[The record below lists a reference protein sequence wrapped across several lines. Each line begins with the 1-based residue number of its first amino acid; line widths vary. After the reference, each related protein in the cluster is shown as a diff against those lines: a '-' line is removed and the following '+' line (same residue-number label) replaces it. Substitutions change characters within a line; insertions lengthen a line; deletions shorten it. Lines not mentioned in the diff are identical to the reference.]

1 MVTLVKH
8 EWHQVDSQFAFELD
22 SDKLSEIY
30 PELEEEEIEAM
41 MERIEAGEV
50 SVEEIVNEA
59 WDNDVEIEWDRQYD
73 DWWTDRKGGYDIT
86 YELGSEKS
94 WHTAPEEAPDTTK
107 CTKCRWT
114 GKNYETR
121 TQHHRVD
128 GTVIENYHST
138 EEVSDHTSDV
148 CPMCDSPIELTEA
161 GIVEEEKRKELK
173 AKWAKAREEKEMAVE
188 KENIDLDGGLSA
200 VNEQEE
206 EAVPCFS
213 CGAMHKESELP
224 EASGQLFCPSCN
236 EGWVIMDMREE
247 ESEEELVA
255 PAWPFPEVEVLPNY
269 PAGEYTIRIW
279 GRTREI
285 GVGTISKEQ
294 YEHWSDSDHEDD
306 LSDALN
312 ESYDYDENET
322 PENARFNHAYYE
334 YQDVKSFW
342 GFDEDDTHMTITNSD
357 NEEIYD
363 GTLEDFIYQAHGD
376 RFSRWEAT
384 EEEEELYP
392 EHLGQGYFVMWTQG
406 GKGSCIQTS
415 IDTEGQEFDPRKF
428 GYKTWDVQGS
438 SVVNRLMYDGYELE
452 DEGMDSHKDNWRGQW
467 SEFSV
472 HHNA

>member
-8 EWHQVDSQFAFELD
+8 EWHSHDRQYAIELD
-22 SDKLSEIY
+22 AELLSEIY
-30 PELEEEEIEAM
+30 PDLDEDEITEKLLQ
-41 MERIEAGEV
+41 IEAGEID
-50 SVEEIVNEA
+50 VEEVVNEA
-59 WDNDVEIEWDRQYD
+59 WENDVEIEWEFQYD
-73 DWWTDRKGGYDIT
+73 DCWTDRKGGYDIT
-86 YELGSEKS
+86 YKLGDESS
-94 WHTAPEEAPDTTK
+94 WHTPPEEAPDTTK

-121 TQHHRVD
+121 TQHHRAD
-128 GTVIENYHST
+128 GTVIEDYYAT
-138 EEVSDHTSDV
+138 EEVSDHTTDV
-148 CPMCDSPIELTEA
+148 CPMCDSSVELTEA
-161 GIVEEEKRKELK
+161 GVAEEEKRKAQKE
-173 AKWAKAREEKEMAVE
+173 KWAKAREEKEV
-188 KENIDLDGGLSA
+188 
-200 VNEQEE
+200 EE

-236 EGWVIMDMREE
+236 EGWVVMDMREE
-247 ESEEELVA
+247 EKEEETEEELVA

-294 YEHWSDSDHEDD
+294 YEHWSDDEHEDD

-334 YQDVKSFW
+334 YQNVKSFW
-342 GFDEDDTHMTITNSD
+342 GFDEDDTHMTITD
-357 NEEIYD
+357 DKGEEIYE
-363 GTLEDFIYQAHGD
+363 GSLEDFIYEAHGD
-376 RFSRWEAT
+376 RASRWEAT

-392 EHLGQGYFVMWTQG
+392 EDLGTGYFVMWTQG
-406 GKGSCIQTS
+406 GKGSCIQTT
-415 IDTEGQEFDPRKF
+415 IDTEGQEFDPRKLS
-428 GYKTWDVQGS
+428 YKTWDVQGS
-438 SVVNRLMYDGYELE
+438 SVVHRMSYDGYELE
-452 DEGMDSHKDNWRGQW
+452 DEGMDSGKDNWRGQW

-472 HHNA
+472 HHNG

>member
-22 SDKLSEIY
+22 TDKLSEIY

-41 MERIEAGEV
+41 MAQIEAGEV

-59 WDNDVEIEWDRQYD
+59 WDNDVEIEWERQYD

-94 WHTAPEEAPDTTK
+94 WHTPPEEAPDTTK

-121 TQHHRVD
+121 TQHHRAD
-128 GTVIENYHST
+128 GSVIENYHST

-148 CPMCDSPIELTEA
+148 CPMCDSPVELTEA

-173 AKWAKAREEKEMAVE
+173 AKWAKAREEKEMALE

-200 VNEQEE
+200 VNE
-206 EAVPCFS
+206 
-213 CGAMHKESELP
+213 
-224 EASGQLFCPSCN
+224 
-236 EGWVIMDMREE
+236 REE
-247 ESEEELVA
+247 VTDEEELVA

-269 PAGEYTIRIW
+269 PAGDYTIRIW

-342 GFDEDDTHMTITNSD
+342 GFDEDDTHMTITNGD
-357 NEEIYD
+357 NEEIYS

-376 RFSRWEAT
+376 RASRWEAT
-384 EEEEELYP
+384 EEEDELYP

-406 GKGSCIQTS
+406 GKGSCIQTT

-438 SVVNRLMYDGYELE
+438 SVVHHLLYDGYELE
-452 DEGMDSHKDNWRGQW
+452 DEGMDSDEDNWRGQW

-472 HHNA
+472 HHNG

>member
-41 MERIEAGEV
+41 MEQIEAGEV
-50 SVEEIVNEA
+50 SVEDIVNEA
-59 WDNDVEIEWDRQYD
+59 WENDVEIEWDRQYD

-94 WHTAPEEAPDTTK
+94 WHTTPEEPPDTTK

-121 TQHHRVD
+121 TQHHRAD
-128 GTVIENYHST
+128 GTVIEDYYAG
-138 EEVSDHTSDV
+138 EEKSDHTSNV
-148 CPMCDSPIELTEA
+148 CPMCDSPVELTEA
-161 GIVEEEKRKELK
+161 GVAEEEKRKAQKE
-173 AKWAKAREEKEMAVE
+173 KWAKAREEKEMAVE
-188 KENIDLDGGLSA
+188 EEDIDLDGGLSA

-206 EAVPCFS
+206 
-213 CGAMHKESELP
+213 
-224 EASGQLFCPSCN
+224 
-236 EGWVIMDMREE
+236 ITD
-247 ESEEELVA
+247 EEELVA

-269 PAGEYTIRIW
+269 PAGDYTIRIW

-312 ESYDYDENET
+312 ENYDYDENET

-376 RFSRWEAT
+376 RASRWEAT

-415 IDTEGQEFDPRKF
+415 IETEGKEFDPRKLS
-428 GYKTWDVQGS
+428 YKTWDVQGS
-438 SVVNRLMYDGYELE
+438 SVVHRLMYDGYELE

-472 HHNA
+472 HHNG

>member
-41 MERIEAGEV
+41 LAQIEAGEV
-50 SVEEIVNEA
+50 SVNEIIEEA
-59 WDNDVEIEWDRQYD
+59 WENDVEIEWERQYD
-73 DWWTDRKGGYDIT
+73 DWWTDRKGGYEVT

-94 WHTAPEEAPDTTK
+94 WHTPPQEEPDTDK
-107 CTKCRWT
+107 CTKCRWSGNHYQT
-114 GKNYETR
+114 G
-121 TQHHRVD
+121 TQHLRAD
-128 GTVIENYHST
+128 GTVIEDYFNS
-138 EEVSDHTSDV
+138 EEVADHTIDI
-148 CPMCDSPIELTEA
+148 CPMCDSPVELTEA
-161 GIVEEEKRKELK
+161 GVIAAEKRKAQQE
-173 AKWAKAREEKEMAVE
+173 KWAKVREEKEKALE
-188 KENIDLDGGLSA
+188 EENIDLDGGLSA
-200 VNEQEE
+200 VNEQED
-206 EAVPCFS
+206 
-213 CGAMHKESELP
+213 
-224 EASGQLFCPSCN
+224 
-236 EGWVIMDMREE
+236 ITD
-247 ESEEELVA
+247 EEELVA
-255 PAWPFPEVEVLPNY
+255 PEWPFPEVEVLPNY

-294 YEHWSDSDHEDD
+294 YEHWSDSDYEDD

-312 ESYDYDENET
+312 GSYDYDENET
-322 PENARFNHAYYE
+322 PENARFNHEYYE

-342 GFDEDDTHMTITNSD
+342 GFDEDDTHMTITNGD
-357 NEEIYD
+357 NEEIYS

-376 RFSRWEAT
+376 RASRWEAT
-384 EEEEELYP
+384 EEEDELYP

-406 GKGSCIQTS
+406 GKGSCIQTT

-438 SVVNRLMYDGYELE
+438 SVVHHLLYDGYELE
-452 DEGMDSHKDNWRGQW
+452 DEGMDSDEDNWRGQW

-472 HHNA
+472 HHNG

>member
-8 EWHQVDSQFAFELD
+8 EWHQVDSQFAFDLD
-22 SDKLSEIY
+22 CDKLSEIY
-30 PELEEEEIEAM
+30 PELEEEEIDAM
-41 MERIEAGEV
+41 MEQIKAGEV
-50 SVEEIVNEA
+50 DVNEIISEA
-59 WDNDVEIEWDRQYD
+59 WDNDVEIEWERQYD
-73 DWWTDRKGGYDIT
+73 DWWTDRKGGYEVT
-86 YELGSEKS
+86 YELGNEKS
-94 WHTAPEEAPDTTK
+94 WHTPPEEAPDTTK

-121 TQHHRVD
+121 TQHHRAD
-128 GTVIENYHST
+128 GTVIEDYYAT
-138 EEVSDHTSDV
+138 EEVSDHTTNV
-148 CPMCDSPIELTEA
+148 CPMCDSLVELTEA
-161 GIVEEEKRKELK
+161 GVAEEAKRKAQKEKWSWLK
-173 AKWAKAREEKEMAVE
+173 EVKQQ
-188 KENIDLDGGLSA
+188 IDLDEGLSA
-200 VNEQEE
+200 VNEQEEETAEE

-224 EASGQLFCPSCN
+224 EMSGQLFCPSCN
-236 EGWVIMDMREE
+236 EGWVVMDMREE
-247 ESEEELVA
+247 ETEEELVA

-294 YEHWSDSDHEDD
+294 YEHWSDDEHEDD

-342 GFDEDDTHMTITNSD
+342 GFDEDDTHMTITND
-357 NEEIYD
+357 NGEEIYE
-363 GTLEDFIYQAHGD
+363 GTLEDFIYEAHGD
-376 RFSRWEAT
+376 RASRWEAT

-392 EHLGQGYFVMWTQG
+392 EHLGTGYFVMWTQG
-406 GKGSCIQTS
+406 GKGSCIQTT
-415 IDTEGQEFDPRKF
+415 IDTIGQEFDPRKLS
-428 GYKTWDVQGS
+428 YKTWDVQGS
-438 SVVNRLMYDGYELE
+438 SIVHRLSYDGGELE
-452 DEGMDSHKDNWRGQW
+452 DEGMDSGKDNWRGQW

-472 HHNA
+472 HHNE

>member
-41 MERIEAGEV
+41 MAQIEAGEV

-86 YELGSEKS
+86 YELGNEKS
-94 WHTAPEEAPDTTK
+94 WHTPAEEAPDTTK

-148 CPMCDSPIELTEA
+148 CPMCDSSVELTEA
-161 GIVEEEKRKELK
+161 GVAEEEKRKAQKE
-173 AKWAKAREEKEMAVE
+173 KWAKAREEKEMAVE

-206 EAVPCFS
+206 ITDE
-213 CGAMHKESELP
+213 
-224 EASGQLFCPSCN
+224 
-236 EGWVIMDMREE
+236 
-247 ESEEELVA
+247 EEELVA

-269 PAGEYTIRIW
+269 PAGEYAIRIW

-384 EEEEELYP
+384 EEEEELYT
-392 EHLGQGYFVMWTQG
+392 EDLGTGYFVMWTQG

-415 IDTEGQEFDPRKF
+415 IETEGKEFDPRKLS
-428 GYKTWDVQGS
+428 YKTWDVQGS
-438 SVVNRLMYDGYELE
+438 SVVHRLMYDGYELE

>member
-94 WHTAPEEAPDTTK
+94 WHTTPEEPPDTTK

-121 TQHHRVD
+121 TQHHRAD
-128 GTVIENYHST
+128 GTVIEDYYAT
-138 EEVSDHTSDV
+138 EEVSDHTTDV
-148 CPMCDSPIELTEA
+148 CPMCDSPVELTEA
-161 GIVEEEKRKELK
+161 GVIEAEKRKAQKE
-173 AKWAKAREEKEMAVE
+173 KWAKAREEKEAEE
-188 KENIDLDGGLSA
+188 KA
-200 VNEQEE
+200 KEE
-206 EAVPCFS
+206 EVPCFS
-213 CGAMHKESELP
+213 CGSLHKESELP
-224 EASGQLFCPSCN
+224 EMSGQLFCPTCN
-236 EGWVIMDMREE
+236 EGWVVMDMREE
-247 ESEEELVA
+247 ETEEELVA

-269 PAGEYTIRIW
+269 PAGDYTIRIW

-376 RFSRWEAT
+376 RASRWEAS
-384 EEEEELYP
+384 EEEEELYT
-392 EHLGQGYFVMWTQG
+392 EDLGTGYFVMWTQG

-415 IDTEGQEFDPRKF
+415 IETEGKEFDPRKLS
-428 GYKTWDVQGS
+428 YKTWDVQGS
-438 SVVNRLMYDGYELE
+438 SVVHRLMYDGYELE

>member
-22 SDKLSEIY
+22 SDTLSEIY
-30 PELEEEEIEAM
+30 PELEEEEIQAM
-41 MERIEAGEV
+41 MEKIEAGEV

-59 WDNDVEIEWDRQYD
+59 WDNDVEIEWERQYD

-94 WHTAPEEAPDTTK
+94 WHTTPEEAPDTTK

-121 TQHHRVD
+121 TQHHRAD
-128 GTVIENYHST
+128 STVIEDYYASG
-138 EEVSDHTSDV
+138 EKSDHTSDV
-148 CPMCDSPIELTEA
+148 CPMCDSPVELTEA
-161 GIVEEEKRKELK
+161 GVLEEEKRKEQK
-173 AKWAKAREEKEMAVE
+173 AKWAKAREEKEMAIE
-188 KENIDLDGGLSA
+188 AEEIDIDGGLSA

-206 EAVPCFS
+206 
-213 CGAMHKESELP
+213 
-224 EASGQLFCPSCN
+224 
-236 EGWVIMDMREE
+236 ITD
-247 ESEEELVA
+247 EEELVA
-255 PAWPFPEVEVLPNY
+255 PEWPFPKVEKLPNY
-269 PAGEYTIRIW
+269 PAGDYTIRIW

-294 YEHWSDSDHEDD
+294 YEHWSDSDHEPD

-312 ESYDYDENET
+312 GSYDYEENET
-322 PENARFNHAYYE
+322 PENARFVHEYYE

-342 GFDEDDTHMTITNSD
+342 GFDEDDTHMTITNSE
-357 NEEIYD
+357 NEEIYS
-363 GTLEDFIYQAHGD
+363 GTLEDFIYEAHGND
-376 RFSRWEAT
+376 FSRWDAT

-392 EHLGQGYFVMWTQG
+392 EHLDKGYFVMWTQG

-415 IDTEGQEFDPRKF
+415 IDTEGEEFDPRKL
-428 GYKTWDVQGS
+428 GYKTWDIQGS
-438 SVVNRLMYDGYELE
+438 SVVHRLMYDGYELE
-452 DEGMDSHKDNWRGQW
+452 DEGMDSDKDNWRGQW

-472 HHNA
+472 HHNE